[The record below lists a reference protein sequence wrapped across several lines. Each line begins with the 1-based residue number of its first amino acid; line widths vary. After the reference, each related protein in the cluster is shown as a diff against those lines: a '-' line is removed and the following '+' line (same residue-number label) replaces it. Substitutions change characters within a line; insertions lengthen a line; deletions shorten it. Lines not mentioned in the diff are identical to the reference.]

1 MTLDLKINWRPEIGK
16 KVDAF
21 FNNPGYKAYL
31 ESAVSFNRKLN
42 EERKMR
48 IPFIDSQTGVAQR
61 NYNKERHKRERMPGM
76 KFGQIYSYPQRSWRK
91 KKYQYLESFMK
102 PVNDTSD
109 LESELHT
116 ISQIENPAAE
126 KSVASST
133 STNSPTTT
141 ITDPVTNDDIPTVV
155 NGDTSDSKKEDTD
168 TMATSTTTNNNATTT
183 TTTKTASAIT
193 STTNSGEWVYYDD
206 DEAFM
211 DEDLPEINSDGDSD
225 FGESFGSRKKKKSKG
240 GRGSRG
246 GRGRGKGRK

>member
-133 STNSPTTT
+133 STNSTTTT

-183 TTTKTASAIT
+183 TKTASAIT
-193 STTNSGEWVYYDD
+193 STTNSREWVYYDD